1 MEKIKTYLICTS
13 LKETFPNNKN
23 SILNFVS
30 EAALKKYPNKEFI
43 FKEFHIT
50 KNKWTDKQL
59 LLQDFDYLNK
69 IYENLLPRISNF
81 LNEIHNCKSSN
92 KFWRILIGPWLG
104 IFIFTLYDRWKNLK
118 LSVDNCRIDKVIKLN
133 LIEENYVPYDNSD
146 FLKFIQNEN
155 WNQYLYQ
162 SMFSEFFNLGEIE
175 ESKDLK
181 KNL

>member
-1 MEKIKTYLICTS
+1 M
-13 LKETFPNNKN
+13 
-23 SILNFVS
+23 
-30 EAALKKYPNKEFI
+30 
-43 FKEFHIT
+43 
-50 KNKWTDKQL
+50 
-59 LLQDFDYLNK
+59 
-69 IYENLLPRISNF
+69 
-81 LNEIHNCKSSN
+81 
-92 KFWRILIGPWLG
+92 IGPWLG